1 VPVFDWA
8 SPEPA
13 DSSGMPSADQPAIRP
28 SWRLENFLNGIVS
41 LAAPGINFEQN
52 KAHSCCYLFEA
63 A

>member
-1 VPVFDWA
+1 
-8 SPEPA
+8 
-13 DSSGMPSADQPAIRP
+13 MPSADQPAIRP

-52 KAHSCCYLFEA
+52 KAHSCCFLFEA